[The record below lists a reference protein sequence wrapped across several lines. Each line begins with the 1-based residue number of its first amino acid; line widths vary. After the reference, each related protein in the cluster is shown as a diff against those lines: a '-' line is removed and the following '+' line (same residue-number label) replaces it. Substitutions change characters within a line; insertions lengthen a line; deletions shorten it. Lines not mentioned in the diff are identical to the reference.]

1 MNGTHVVNDNQES
14 FTKVQGV
21 PQHGFGTN
29 LKSCTLI
36 VSTENSFFHFYT
48 DKMLGKNACWILKY
62 TKYVF
67 KNGLNPFMDTLYI
80 KRERDRE
87 KNRVGAAVLTHF
99 NISQWGL

>member
-29 LKSCTLI
+29 LKRCTLI
-36 VSTENSFFHFYT
+36 FSTETSFFHFYAG
-48 DKMLGKNACWILKY
+48 KMLGKNAWWILKY

-67 KNGLNPFMDTLYI
+67 KIALIHFEHPI
-80 KRERDRE
+80 HKERER
-87 KNRVGAAVLTHF
+87 
-99 NISQWGL
+99 